1 MRLVDIQ
8 ELINWRLWMKFKVI
22 ESESVGKSS
31 MEFTIEYLQ
40 YPDEVLSI
48 FQYMDLNGFLEII
61 DLNHMADN
69 HDVNNRLDK
78 K

>member
-40 YPDEVLSI
+40 YPDEVLSSFKI
-48 FQYMDLNGFLEII
+48 TRGII
-61 DLNHMADN
+61 SS
-69 HDVNNRLDK
+69 
-78 K
+78 

>member
-1 MRLVDIQ
+1 
-8 ELINWRLWMKFKVI
+8 MKFKVI